1 MTRRGKTHRETQRHR
16 EPAAE
21 AVHLSVERKGRWRR
35 EERRRTPL
43 IQITF
48 IITLRS
54 TLQWPVLHLRQRLS
68 RPGRPVT
75 AGQRG
80 PRDEEKMEKMES
92 RGKRWRVGEQK

>member
-1 MTRRGKTHRETQRHR
+1 M
-16 EPAAE
+16 
-21 AVHLSVERKGRWRR
+21 
-35 EERRRTPL
+35 

-54 TLQWPVLHLRQRLS
+54 TLQWPALHLRQRLS
-68 RPGRPVT
+68 RPGRLVT

-92 RGKRWRVGEQK
+92 RGKRWRVGEQKLLELSRIGHTHTQFVKGHPKL